1 MRILLALTAC
11 LAMGACTTGPMPVRT
26 GAPGAMVS
34 GQTPSGVYGISVPDV
49 YYQPANSFPPGA
61 AGVDGRAM

>member
-1 MRILLALTAC
+1 MRILFAVTAC
-11 LAMGACTTGPMPVRT
+11 LALSACATGPMPVT
-26 GAPGAMVS
+26 SAAPGAMVS
-34 GQTPSGVYGISVPDV
+34 GQTPSGVYGISVPEV